1 MDERTNENTQ
11 QGNPRRR
18 KRSQAQ
24 IFKEAYLPVII
35 AGVALILILIF
46 IIGSITRAVQKSK
59 IEKEASIAASES
71 IAAEE
76 ARLDTLAQTLLAQ
89 AAPFAEAY
97 EYEMALSILN
107 TFDGDMSKY
116 PDLAEK
122 VAEYSSAKAT
132 MVAWTDPSKVPNLSF
147 HLLMADPKRAFE
159 HDEYGSAFNRNYV
172 TTGECEKILQQL
184 YDNGYVLVSLDDIVT
199 TETTQSGATVY
210 KAKTLYLPEGKKP
223 IMLTQTNVNY
233 NIYMVDGDGDKL
245 PDKDGAGFA
254 SKLVLDASGKILCEM
269 VDSEGNTVTGAYDL
283 VPILDAFV
291 EKHPDFS
298 YKGAKAILALTG
310 YNGLFGYRTYS
321 GAEDDF
327 GADAYNEAV
336 AEATKVAAALRDSGY
351 DFACYT
357 YDNVP
362 YGDYSE
368 SMVKNDLGSWVRE
381 CVPILGSV
389 NIMAF
394 AQQSD
399 IAGSGNYSGEKYMAL
414 MEAGM
419 RYYLGFCT
427 NDRPWASFGPNYFRQ
442 GRILVTGSNMAH
454 HANWFEGMFD
464 AEQVLDMEARG
475 EVPA

>member
-1 MDERTNENTQ
+1 MDEQHNENSQ
-11 QGNPRRR
+11 QVNPRRR

-35 AGVALILILIF
+35 AAIAVILILVF
-46 IIGSITRAVQKSK
+46 VIGAISRSVQKSRA
-59 IEKEASIAASES
+59 EKEASIAASES

-76 ARLDTLAQTLLAQ
+76 ARLEAQAQSLLAQ
-89 AAPFAEAY
+89 AASYADEY

-107 TFDGDMSKY
+107 TFEGDISKY
-116 PDLAEK
+116 PAL
-122 VAEYSSAKAT
+122 SAKITEYGTAKAS
-132 MVAWTDPSKVPNLSF
+132 MVAWADPSKVINLSF
-147 HLLMADPKRAFE
+147 HLLMADPERAFNHE
-159 HDEYGSAFNRNYV
+159 EYGSAFNRNYV

-199 TETTQSGATVY
+199 TETMQSGSVVY

-254 SKLVLDASGKILCEM
+254 SRMILDKNGKVICEM
-269 VDSEGNTVTGAYDL
+269 VDSTGATVTGAYDL

-291 EKHPDFS
+291 EEHPDFS
-298 YKGAKAILALTG
+298 YKGAKATLALTG

-327 GADAYNEAV
+327 GEDAYNEAV
-336 AEATKVAAALRDSGY
+336 AEATKVAAALRESGY
-351 DFACYT
+351 NLACYT

-362 YGDYSE
+362 YGEYSAN
-368 SMVKNDLGSWVRE
+368 MIKNDLGRWVTE
-381 CVPILGSV
+381 CLPILGAV
-389 NIMAF
+389 DTMVF

-399 IAGSGNYSGEKYMAL
+399 IADSGEYSGDKYNAL
-414 MEAGM
+414 KEAGLH
-419 RYYLGFCT
+419 YYLGFCSNGT
-427 NDRPWASFGPNYFRQ
+427 PWATVGADHFRQ
-442 GRILVTGSNMAH
+442 GRILVSGSNMAH
-454 HANWFEGMFD
+454 HAEWFTDLFD
-464 AEQVLDMEARG
+464 PAQVLDTEVRG
-475 EVPA
+475 QIPS